1 VATPITDNTTV
12 VSRRFSLP
20 AGAVYRYRTTQQRLS
35 EGFSLLEVVLALALS
50 VVIIA
55 AIGYSV
61 QLYMLTLTRQQT
73 DIERKQ
79 VARSIIMM
87 IHNDLRGAIQY
98 KPQDYS
104 GLENLYESLVPDILS
119 MAMGGEE
126 ETETT
131 EEDSSEEVSDDEE
144 AVAEEDMATSRPTMI
159 GNSFAIV
166 IDVSRL
172 PRVDEYNPIIA
183 LNTNRTQL
191 PSDVKA
197 VNYFFSDQPSAQA
210 DDIID
215 SIGEQGGLY
224 RRQIDRAV
232 AAYLGDTGLV
242 ESPDE
247 YTQLI
252 APEVAGIYFRYWSG
266 EAWESEWN
274 SDEFGGFPLAIE
286 VTLQMD
292 PFRATHPELAND
304 EDEMDYYRTVIHL
317 PVAEPPVEEAQ

>member
-1 VATPITDNTTV
+1 M
-12 VSRRFSLP
+12 
-20 AGAVYRYRTTQQRLS
+20 
-35 EGFSLLEVVLALALS
+35 EVILALALS

-55 AIGYSV
+55 AIAYAV
-61 QLYMLTLTRQQT
+61 HLYMLTLTRQQG

-104 GLENLYESLVPDILS
+104 GLENLYESLVPDVLA

-126 ETETT
+126 TEEGDEEETT
-131 EEDSSEEVSDDEE
+131 DEE
-144 AVAEEDMATSRPTMI
+144 GEEEPVVDEELATSRPTMI
-159 GNSFAIV
+159 GNSRAIV

-172 PRVDEYNPIIA
+172 PRVDEYNPMIA
-183 LNTNRTQL
+183 LNTNQPQL

-197 VNYFFSDQPSAQA
+197 VNYFFSDQPSEQA

-215 SIGEQGGLY
+215 SQGEQGGLY

-232 AAYLGDTGLV
+232 AAYLGDTGLA
-242 ESPDE
+242 ESPDQ
-247 YTQLI
+247 YCQLI
-252 APEVAGIYFRYWSG
+252 APEVAAIYFRYWNG
-266 EAWESEWN
+266 EGWEGEWN
-274 SDEFGGFPLAIE
+274 SDDYGGFPLAIE

-292 PFRATHPELAND
+292 PFRATNPSLAND

-317 PVAEPPVEEAQ
+317 PVAEPPPEEAE

>member
-1 VATPITDNTTV
+1 MPCTDTHKRLAARP
-12 VSRRFSLP
+12 RRSPGGGIFGCAS
-20 AGAVYRYRTTQQRLS
+20 AVRRGA
-35 EGFSLLEVVLALALS
+35 GFSLLEVILALALS

-55 AIGYSV
+55 AIAYAV
-61 QLYMLTLTRQQT
+61 HLYMLTLTRQQG

-104 GLENLYESLVPDILS
+104 GLENLYESLVPDVLA

-126 ETETT
+126 T
-131 EEDSSEEVSDDEE
+131 EETAEEKETDEAEEEAPVVDEE
-144 AVAEEDMATSRPTMI
+144 LATSRPTMI
-159 GNSFAIV
+159 GNSQAIV

-172 PRVDEYNPIIA
+172 PRVDEYNPMIA
-183 LNTNRTQL
+183 LNTNQPQL

-197 VNYFFSDQPSAQA
+197 VNYFFSDQPSEQA

-215 SIGEQGGLY
+215 SQGEQGGLY

-232 AAYLGDTGLV
+232 AAYLGDTGLA
-242 ESPDE
+242 ESPDQ

-252 APEVAGIYFRYWSG
+252 APEVAAIYFRYWSG
-266 EAWESEWN
+266 DAWEGEWN
-274 SDEFGGFPLAIE
+274 SDEYGGFPLAIE
-286 VTLQMD
+286 VTLQLD
-292 PFRATHPELAND
+292 PFRATDSSLAND

-317 PVAEPPVEEAQ
+317 PVAEPPPEEAE

>member
-1 VATPITDNTTV
+1 VATPITDNTTI

-20 AGAVYRYRTTQQRLS
+20 AGAVYRRSTSQQPLGT
-35 EGFSLLEVVLALALS
+35 GFSLLEVVLALALS

-61 QLYMLTLTRQQT
+61 HLYMLTLTRQQT

-126 ETETT
+126 ETT
-131 EEDSSEEVSDDEE
+131 EEDSSEEE

-159 GNSFAIV
+159 GNSVAIV

-183 LNTNRTQL
+183 LDSNQAQL

-210 DDIID
+210 NDIID

-232 AAYLGDTGLV
+232 AAYLGDTGLAV
-242 ESPDE
+242 APDE

-266 EAWESEWN
+266 EGWESEWN
-274 SDEFGGFPLAIE
+274 SDDYGGFPLAIE
-286 VTLQMD
+286 VTLQLD
-292 PFRATHPELAND
+292 PYRATHPELAND

-317 PVAEPPVEEAQ
+317 PVAEPPPEEAE